1 MVISPQNIDDDV
13 IILLADSKLRH
24 LHLVQNRYTP
34 SSICIS
40 SCSEKAWILMKRDN
54 PKLFVHLRVESTN
67 DGEIL
72 LQPEAPVR
80 SIVYQSPK
88 TRVKYFFKYFG
99 NC

>member
-1 MVISPQNIDDDV
+1 
-13 IILLADSKLRH
+13 
-24 LHLVQNRYTP
+24 
-34 SSICIS
+34 
-40 SCSEKAWILMKRDN
+40 MKRDN

-88 TRVKYFFKYFG
+88 TRVKTILFCLLNILE

>member
-1 MVISPQNIDDDV
+1 
-13 IILLADSKLRH
+13 
-24 LHLVQNRYTP
+24 
-34 SSICIS
+34 
-40 SCSEKAWILMKRDN
+40 MKRDN

-88 TRVKYFFKYFG
+88 TRVNNFFYFV
-99 NC
+99 C